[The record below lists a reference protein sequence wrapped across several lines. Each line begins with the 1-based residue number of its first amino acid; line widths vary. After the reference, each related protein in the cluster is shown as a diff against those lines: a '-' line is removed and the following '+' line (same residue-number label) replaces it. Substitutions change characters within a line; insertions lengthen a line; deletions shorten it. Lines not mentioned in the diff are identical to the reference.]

1 MVYERKSSHFE
12 KKGKIFLE
20 DKFYLISKGSV
31 EVGNNIN
38 LEDINTNSKKGGV
51 DIVASVGQAGEIGVT
66 GTIADKLDK
75 KVVTSSAI
83 VVENLSNNGNITID
97 REKRENKDIE
107 RDEKNIEKI
116 IENSSSKGGTFSIIG
131 PVKAGANAIKSHRTG
146 SYDVN

>member
-1 MVYERKSSHFE
+1 MLYERKSSHFE

-20 DKFYLISKGSV
+20 DKFYLISKGSI

-131 PVKAGANAIKSHRTG
+131 PVKAGANATKSHRTG

>member
-66 GTIADKLDK
+66 GTIA
-75 KVVTSSAI
+75 
-83 VVENLSNNGNITID
+83 
-97 REKRENKDIE
+97 R
-107 RDEKNIEKI
+107 
-116 IENSSSKGGTFSIIG
+116 
-131 PVKAGANAIKSHRTG
+131 
-146 SYDVN
+146 

>member
-1 MVYERKSSHFE
+1 MKENQVILKKRERF
-12 KKGKIFLE
+12 FLE

-83 VVENLSNNGNITID
+83 VVEDLSNNGNITID

-116 IENSSSKGGTFSIIG
+116 IENSSSKGGTFLIIG
-131 PVKAGANAIKSHRTG
+131 PVKAGANATKSHRTG